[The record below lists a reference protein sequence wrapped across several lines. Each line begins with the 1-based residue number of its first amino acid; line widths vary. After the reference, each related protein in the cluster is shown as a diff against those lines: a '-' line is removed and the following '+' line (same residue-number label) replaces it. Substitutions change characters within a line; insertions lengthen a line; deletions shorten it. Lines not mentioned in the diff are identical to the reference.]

1 MEKHASV
8 KKGKKHPNATE
19 RVVEAIA
26 AYSGTLRS
34 LSKESGI
41 PYPSLLEYSAGKT
54 KPGLDALAAIVKV
67 TGVSPVWLLT
77 GDGDMRQHLES
88 TKMLHVDGRLLTRI
102 ATELELARIR
112 VGELNKD
119 AGKAVLEALPL
130 DEKQYYALIAKELV
144 VSPIEVKQ
152 RIGHTVY
159 MTVLVATIYNLVADL
174 TDEEKRAHRI
184 RGEAYELL
192 THTGAPRYVPALEPA
207 QGRSGKS
214 PKRGRSGYRR

>member
-26 AYSGTLRS
+26 AYNGTLRS

-77 GDGDMRQHLES
+77 GDGDMRQHMES
-88 TKMLHVDGRLLTRI
+88 TKTLHVDGRLLTRI

-112 VGELNKD
+112 VGDMKKE

-130 DEKQYYALIAKELV
+130 NEKQYYELIAKELD
-144 VSPIEVKQ
+144 VSSNEVRQ
-152 RIGHTVY
+152 RIGHTGY

-174 TDEEKRAHRI
+174 ADEEKRTHRI

-192 THTGAPRYVPALEPA
+192 TFTGARHHVPTLEPSHG
-207 QGRSGKS
+207 QIKESI
-214 PKRGRSGYRR
+214 KRRPRRKT

>member
-8 KKGKKHPNATE
+8 KKGKKRPGATN

-26 AYSGTLRS
+26 AYNGTLRN

-41 PYPSLLEYSAGKT
+41 PYPSLLEYSVGKT

-77 GDGDMRQHLES
+77 GEGDIHQHLES
-88 TKMLHVDGRLLTRI
+88 TKTLHVDGRLLTRI

-112 VGELNKD
+112 VIDLNKE

-130 DEKQYYALIAKELV
+130 DENQYYALIAKELGI
-144 VSPIEVKQ
+144 SLADVKQ
-152 RIGHTVY
+152 RIGHTGY
-159 MTVLVATIYNLVADL
+159 MTVLAATIYNLVADK
-174 TDEEKRAHRI
+174 TEEERAHRI

-192 THTGAPRYVPALEPA
+192 THTSARHHVPELEPA
-207 QGRSGKS
+207 QKRVEKS
-214 PKRGRSGYRR
+214 PKRTRRQKI

>member
-8 KKGKKHPNATE
+8 KKGKKRPNATD

-34 LSKESGI
+34 FSKESGL

-54 KPGLDALAAIVKV
+54 KPGLDALAAIVRV

-77 GDGDMRQHLES
+77 GEGDIRQHAES
-88 TKMLHVDGRLLTRI
+88 TKTLHVDGRLLARI

-112 VGELNKD
+112 VTELNKE

-130 DEKQYYALIAKELV
+130 NEKQYYALIAKELGI
-144 VSPIEVKQ
+144 SPADMRQ
-152 RIGHTVY
+152 RIGHTGY

-174 TDEEKRAHRI
+174 TDEEKRTHRI
-184 RGEAYELL
+184 RQEAYGLL
-192 THTGAPRYVPALEPA
+192 TYTGERHHVPTLEPA
-207 QGRSGKS
+207 QRQTRKS
-214 PKRGRSGYRR
+214 PKRIQR

>member
-67 TGVSPVWLLT
+67 TGVSPIWLLT
-77 GDGDMRQHLES
+77 GEGDINQHKES
-88 TKMLHVDGRLLTRI
+88 TKTSHVDGRLLASI
-102 ATELELARIR
+102 ATEIELALIH
-112 VGELNKD
+112 VGELNRE
-119 AGKAVLEALPL
+119 ARKAALEALPL
-130 DEKQYYALIAKELV
+130 NEKQYYALIAKELGI
-144 VSPIEVKQ
+144 SPSEVKQ
-152 RIGHTVY
+152 RTGRIGY
-159 MTVLVATIYNLVADL
+159 KTVLTATIYNLVADL
-174 TDEEKRAHRI
+174 PDDEKRSHRI
-184 RGEAYELL
+184 REQAYELL
-192 THTGAPRYVPALEPA
+192 TYTGERSYVPPLEPA
-207 QGRSGKS
+207 QDQTKANL
-214 PKRGRSGYRR
+214 KRQPRRK